1 MSEANQ
7 HNNGLPNSPSRGPGG
22 PPAPPPGGAGDVELQ
37 VKRIQEKLQQLLRQR
52 ESLLKE
58 NSKLKEE
65 IRQLQQAHS
74 GHSNRVEQLQ
84 QQVEIL
90 RTTKGEM
97 SEAEKRVL
105 EKRLGQ
111 YIREIDRC
119 IALLSG

>member
-1 MSEANQ
+1 MSEANEKSS
-7 HNNGLPNSPSRGPGG
+7 GL
-22 PPAPPPGGAGDVELQ
+22 PAPPSGGGEGVELQ
-37 VKRIQEKLQQLLRQR
+37 VKRIQDKLQQLLKQR

-58 NSKLKEE
+58 NGRLKDE
-65 IRQLQQAHS
+65 ILQLQQARH
-74 GHSNRVEQLQ
+74 GHSEKLEQLQ

-97 SEAEKRVL
+97 SEAEKKVL

-119 IALLSG
+119 IALLSE

>member
-1 MSEANQ
+1 MSEANEK
-7 HNNGLPNSPSRGPGG
+7 NSGL
-22 PPAPPPGGAGDVELQ
+22 PAPPSGGGGGGDVELQ

-52 ESLLKE
+52 ESLVKE
-58 NSKLKEE
+58 NNKLKEE

-74 GHSNRVEQLQ
+74 SHSDRVVQLQ

-97 SEAEKRVL
+97 SEAEKKVL

-119 IALLSG
+119 IALLSE